1 MGTYIK
7 NSCGGECCPTL
18 LCSAF
23 LVKVKR
29 KSATLNLVGFSPFT
43 CPNTPAPAPNT
54 PITRYLQYR
63 VNCSSAQVGCVTPIQ
78 KSTTTTYT
86 IDPFTGLQ
94 CVSGDVSVG
103 CGCVNGSNE
112 SFTCSPTSQTTNCGP
127 LDPPPEYEGCTDI
140 SAGGDKTVSISLSQ
154 PYTINNVE
162 SNVDSIMAG
171 NPLDDVMKFPAW
183 DSDAQIIAGTGGNTA
198 VSWDAVSPCSILST
212 LFYKSDYSVTKSELL
227 LEFLGTTTVKVYFT
241 PQEGG
246 PKTLESETEYDAG
259 ESVTISAPSSIGV
272 RTLELTFAGSP
283 SSSNFPSI
291 VTPVTTGQRVS
302 KVRNADAPFAGFI
315 APDCKRYAVLTTVSS
330 YSYSASGSSEF
341 RHVYPY
347 YNDWEG
353 ITYDLN
359 ANENFTST
367 ITESID
373 GQTAVYGGSGSSV
386 TNVMFRTDQNHISN
400 SVGTTTKALAADGTL
415 TTITTTVD
423 TFQGETTTYGPF
435 TTEEPYNVPTS
446 TALCDRT
453 TTTTS
458 TAPTYE
464 GGPPVTTTTTTTEQR
479 SISGS
484 SISSTVG
491 IETSVSWNRIQYD
504 DTETGAFSY
513 STNYSFNM
521 TWSGDMAD
529 TLTPENSTTTTWES
543 NGGLCAYKTESADG
557 NDAESQSLTA
567 NFNVSVTVP
576 TVSEP
581 TSPTN
586 YKTFIHW
593 FVVTNDSSNPNCPTR
608 SVMAE
613 NRTKFNYVRGPF
625 SLTESATLPND
636 LHVTR
641 CITNMA
647 ASTEV
652 QL

>member
-1 MGTYIK
+1 M
-7 NSCGGECCPTL
+7 
-18 LCSAF
+18 
-23 LVKVKR
+23 
-29 KSATLNLVGFSPFT
+29 
-43 CPNTPAPAPNT
+43 
-54 PITRYLQYR
+54 
-63 VNCSSAQVGCVTPIQ
+63 
-78 KSTTTTYT
+78 
-86 IDPFTGLQ
+86 
-94 CVSGDVSVG
+94 
-103 CGCVNGSNE
+103 
-112 SFTCSPTSQTTNCGP
+112 
-127 LDPPPEYEGCTDI
+127 
-140 SAGGDKTVSISLSQ
+140 
-154 PYTINNVE
+154 
-162 SNVDSIMAG
+162 MAG

-302 KVRNADAPFAGFI
+302 KVRNPPPEGEAPFVGFI
-315 APDCKRYAVLTTVSS
+315 GPDCKRYAVLTTVSS
-330 YSYSASGSSEF
+330 YSYSASGSSEA
-341 RHVYPY
+341 RYGPPGG
-347 YNDWEG
+347 DWEG
-353 ITYDLN
+353 STYDLN

-386 TNVMFRTDQNHISN
+386 ENSMFRLSEDNIST
-400 SVGTTTKALAADGTL
+400 SVETTTKALAADGIL
-415 TTITTTVD
+415 TTTTTTVD
-423 TFQGETTTYGPF
+423 TYQGETYTYGPF
-435 TTEEPYNVPTS
+435 TTEDPYNVPTS

-491 IETSVSWNRIQYD
+491 IETSVSWNSTQGD
-504 DTETGAFSY
+504 ETQTGAFSY
-513 STNYSFNM
+513 STNYSFNR
-521 TWSGDMAD
+521 TWSGDMAN
-529 TLTPENSTTTTWES
+529 TLTPENSTTTSWAS
-543 NGGLCAYKTESADG
+543 NGGLCSWKTESADG

-576 TVSEP
+576 TVAEP
-581 TSPTN
+581 TPPTN
-586 YKTFIHW
+586 YKTFVHW
-593 FVVTNDSSNPNCPTR
+593 FVVTDNTSNPNCPTR
-608 SVMAE
+608 SVRAE

-625 SLTESATLPND
+625 SVTESETLPND
-636 LHVTR
+636 LHTIS
-641 CITNMA
+641 CITNMSA
-647 ASTEV
+647 ATEV
-652 QL
+652 QE